1 MDPGSTVDEHSEK
14 WTSTASA
21 RGPQKRD
28 NTIDLVEGKMT
39 SYSSQPIKKIIIMKW
54 AMHIL
59 ETDFKRMIHH
69 PDTAEQSY

>member
-28 NTIDLVEGKMT
+28 NTTDLAEGKMT
-39 SYSSQPIKKIIIMKW
+39 SYSSQPIKKNNNYEMGN
-54 AMHIL
+54 AHL
-59 ETDFKRMIHH
+59 GN
-69 PDTAEQSY
+69 